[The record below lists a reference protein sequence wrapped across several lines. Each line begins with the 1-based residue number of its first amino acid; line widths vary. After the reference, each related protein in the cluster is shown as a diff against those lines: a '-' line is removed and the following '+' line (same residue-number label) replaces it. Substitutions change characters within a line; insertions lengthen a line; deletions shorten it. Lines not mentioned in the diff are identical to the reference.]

1 MKTATSSW
9 PQTETDPQR
18 VEILAAA
25 DRLLAGTPTRSTG
38 NLSIV
43 QLAVEANAKYWVV
56 AQKHTDLRDHFQ
68 HLAVQSRQTATVSRD
83 NHDAFDRLRRE
94 HADLRKH
101 CDGLEQ
107 LLRTYSQVINE
118 ISLENEILRDRATG
132 RLATVSPMQAHRE
145 PKPGA
150 QESEP
155 I

>member
-9 PQTETDPQR
+9 HQDESDPQR

-38 NLSIV
+38 HLRRSARRGS
-43 QLAVEANAKYWVV
+43 QRQDWVI

-68 HLAVQSRQTATVSRD
+68 HLAVQSRQKATVSRD

-118 ISLENEILRDRATG
+118 ISLENEVLRDRATG